1 MSNELINK
9 IQNINF
15 ELNNAKLRLTQL
27 KSDVIKAEDKV
38 INLKLHKERL
48 EEELR
53 MYNNSLVKVEESER
67 SIDIERFR
75 KVLLLQKEEEEKLK

>member
-75 KVLLLQKEEEEKLK
+75 KVLPDLLKKI

>member
-9 IQNINF
+9 IQNIDF
-15 ELNNAKLRLTQL
+15 ELNNAKLRLKQL

-75 KVLLLQKEEEEKLK
+75 KVLPDLLKKI